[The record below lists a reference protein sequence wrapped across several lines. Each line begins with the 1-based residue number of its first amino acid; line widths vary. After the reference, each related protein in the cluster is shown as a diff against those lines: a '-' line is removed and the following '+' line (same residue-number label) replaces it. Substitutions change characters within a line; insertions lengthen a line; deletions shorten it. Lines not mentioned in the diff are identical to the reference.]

1 MLLQQ
6 QIFLNTKDKELDI
19 GEIYKE
25 KLEDLKE
32 NLERKEYLLQLSE
45 QRSNA
50 FEKLLISL
58 SHSDPE
64 VLRKI

>member
-32 NLERKEYLLQLSE
+32 NLERKEYLL
-45 QRSNA
+45 
-50 FEKLLISL
+50 
-58 SHSDPE
+58 
-64 VLRKI
+64 

>member
-6 QIFLNTKDKELDI
+6 QVFQNSKDKELDI

-32 NLERKEYLLQLSE
+32 NLERKEYLL
-45 QRSNA
+45 
-50 FEKLLISL
+50 
-58 SHSDPE
+58 
-64 VLRKI
+64 

>member
-19 GEIYKE
+19 GEIFKE

-32 NLERKEYLLQLSE
+32 NLERKEYLL
-45 QRSNA
+45 
-50 FEKLLISL
+50 
-58 SHSDPE
+58 
-64 VLRKI
+64 

>member
-6 QIFLNTKDKELDI
+6 QVFLNTKDKELDI

-32 NLERKEYLLQLSE
+32 NLERKEYLL
-45 QRSNA
+45 
-50 FEKLLISL
+50 
-58 SHSDPE
+58 
-64 VLRKI
+64 